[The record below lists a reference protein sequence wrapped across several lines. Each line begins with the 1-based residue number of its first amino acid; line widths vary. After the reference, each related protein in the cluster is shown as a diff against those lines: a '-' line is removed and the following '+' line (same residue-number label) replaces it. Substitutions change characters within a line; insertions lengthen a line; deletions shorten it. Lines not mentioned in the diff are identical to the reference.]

1 MKKLNNILMIG
12 FHLFNLT
19 LISFYLYPGSILGY
33 VLYGDFAQQPQ
44 VSKNFGISLNHF
56 YAFIFLSILGV
67 LGYRNSN
74 KINFLIKYLFSI
86 SIILEL
92 THIIIPQRG
101 FELKDLFGN
110 ILGTILIIGI
120 YKFKKKN
127 VYNED

>member
-19 LISFYLYPGSILGY
+19 LMSFYLYPGSILGY
-33 VLYGDFAQQPQ
+33 VLYGDFTQQPQ

-56 YAFIFLSILGV
+56 YAFIFLSTLGV
-67 LGYRNSN
+67 LAYRNSN

-127 VYNED
+127 V